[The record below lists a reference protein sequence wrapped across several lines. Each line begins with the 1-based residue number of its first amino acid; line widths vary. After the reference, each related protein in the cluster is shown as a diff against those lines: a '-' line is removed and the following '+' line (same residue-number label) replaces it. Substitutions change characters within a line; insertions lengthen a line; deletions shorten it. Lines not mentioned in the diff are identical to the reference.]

1 MSLSSTTD
9 RASVLVVDD
18 HGIVREGLTV
28 LLERSPRLKV
38 IGTAASGK
46 QAIAVAHRLKPD
58 VVVMDLMLP
67 ELSGIDATERIV
79 NELPATRVVILSVCH
94 SSEHIAC
101 ALRAGAM
108 GFVQKR
114 SSITEIVQAVLAV
127 LDGKRYLSPEIVAS
141 LGNAEIDSARSPLES
156 LSAREREVLHLT
168 VAGATSVVIARRLC
182 LSPKTVETY
191 RSRIMGKLGV
201 SDHTALIHFAMEHAL
216 TPVEGSFARA

>member
-1 MSLSSTTD
+1 MSFSSD
-9 RASVLVVDD
+9 LERATVLVVDD
-18 HGIVREGLTV
+18 HGIVREGLAV

-46 QAIAVAHRLKPD
+46 QAVATAQLLKPD

-67 ELSGIDATERIV
+67 ELSGIDATERILSQ
-79 NELPATRVVILSVCH
+79 LPATRVVILSVCY

-101 ALRAGAM
+101 ALRAGAL

-127 LDGKRYLSPEIVAS
+127 LDGKRYLSPEIVVS
-141 LGNAEIDSARSPLES
+141 LGDVEIDSARSPLER
-156 LSAREREVLHLT
+156 LSAREREVLQLT
-168 VAGATSVVIARRLC
+168 VAGATSAVIARQLS

-191 RSRIMGKLGV
+191 RSRIMEKLGV
-201 SDHTALIHFAMEHAL
+201 PDRTALIHFAMEHAL
-216 TPVEGSFARA
+216 SPV